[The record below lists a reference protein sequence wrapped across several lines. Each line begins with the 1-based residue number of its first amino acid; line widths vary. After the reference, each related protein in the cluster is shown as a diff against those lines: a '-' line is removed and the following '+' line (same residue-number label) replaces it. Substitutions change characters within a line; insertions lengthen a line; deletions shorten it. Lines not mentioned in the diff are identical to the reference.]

1 MIKYNEAIK
10 IINKIS
16 LKLPDE
22 KISTLNSLNRV
33 CAKIFYH
40 QQKIHYLTIQ
50 RLMVSPLWLKK
61 QKDYLEKKLKNLE
74 F

>member
-1 MIKYNEAIK
+1 MIKYQQAIK
-10 IINKIS
+10 IINKVS
-16 LKLPDE
+16 LNLSDE
-22 KISTLNSLNRV
+22 KISTLDSLGRV

-50 RLMVSPLWLKK
+50 HLMVLRFY
-61 QKDYLEKKLKNLE
+61 QKKLKDYPEERLKDLK